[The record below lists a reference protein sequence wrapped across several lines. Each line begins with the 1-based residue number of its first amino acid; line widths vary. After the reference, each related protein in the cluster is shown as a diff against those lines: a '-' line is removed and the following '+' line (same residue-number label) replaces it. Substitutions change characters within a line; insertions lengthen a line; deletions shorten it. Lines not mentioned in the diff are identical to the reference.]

1 MLHGAFFVMG
11 REQDASRLGAGL
23 SPGRWRR
30 DSGAPLD
37 LQDVIPAQGGI
48 QFCLGAAARRS
59 IPAPNLVA
67 GPIDIPGSTT
77 VESNFV
83 TR

>member
-23 SPGRWRR
+23 SPGRGRR

-37 LQDVIPAQGGI
+37 LQGVIPA
-48 QFCLGAAARRS
+48 
-59 IPAPNLVA
+59 
-67 GPIDIPGSTT
+67 
-77 VESNFV
+77 
-83 TR
+83 